1 MKNIPQARLE
11 SSFEENSEDNRFIHW
26 ILSNGKNLLIAF
38 FGLVALFFIVYRVL
52 FGSIVKS
59 EHDFIT
65 AENDYQRLLTEKNQV
80 AIKETVQKLEINLKT
95 HPELHAKYDALIARR
110 LIATGNTK
118 EAAPF
123 ALNAILRTESENAPL
138 YSDYSKTSL
147 LIAESKLEQA
157 LQNSLKL
164 KETLN
169 AKETD
174 ELLFALNLLRIGM
187 LQQQLKLE
195 KDELAT
201 WNEWGNKIANKNN
214 EAFQKLVDYSII
226 GQISLTNYIET
237 RKENLRKS

>member
-11 SSFEENSEDNRFIHW
+11 SSFEENFEDNRFIHW
-26 ILSNGKNLLIAF
+26 ILSNGKNILISF
-38 FGLVALFFIVYRVL
+38 FVFVALFFIAYRVL

-59 EHDFIT
+59 EHDFIN
-65 AENDYQRLLTEKNQV
+65 AENDYQRLLTEKNQG
-80 AIKETVQKLEINLKT
+80 ALQETLQKLEINLKA

-110 LIATGNTK
+110 LIAVGNVQ
-118 EAAPF
+118 EALPF
-123 ALNAILRTESENAPL
+123 ALNAISRTEVENAPY

-147 LIAESKLEQA
+147 VIAESNYTQA

-164 KETLN
+164 KEALIAN
-169 AKETD
+169 EANEF
-174 ELLFALNLLRIGM
+174 LFALNLLRIGM

-201 WNEWGNKIANKNN
+201 WNEWGNKFSNKNN
-214 EAFQKLVDYSII
+214 EVFQKLVDYSII
-226 GQISLTNYIET
+226 GQVSLTNYIET